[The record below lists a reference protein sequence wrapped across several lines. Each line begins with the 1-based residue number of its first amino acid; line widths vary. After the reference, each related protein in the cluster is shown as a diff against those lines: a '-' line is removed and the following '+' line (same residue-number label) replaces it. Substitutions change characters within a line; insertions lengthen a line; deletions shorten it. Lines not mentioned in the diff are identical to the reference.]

1 MLQKRLIVLLLL
13 LILLPTLLVGWMAY
27 QFAIDNIRA
36 DRFKVVGRV
45 AESRHEQLNIVL
57 QRADNRSH
65 AFLAE
70 VLMKCVTANSL
81 NRDCAKDFL
90 TDYLLTESASG
101 AVFFRNAGA
110 DSETVSV
117 GSNAVSTKALK
128 AFQPKQLAGLSA
140 AVSGGPRY
148 YYVVAHDDNLPW
160 QLLVTYPV
168 NLIQSM
174 FGTHPDL
181 GKSGEA
187 FLADSEGFFVTSAR
201 YASSQGT
208 SHPIS
213 AKPMQS
219 CLNQQNAE
227 VMDSD
232 YRGQAIIHGF
242 RYVPEIGGGCIMAH
256 IEQAEALASIAAL
269 EKQMLFIVLGF
280 IALTAL
286 TANALAKR
294 IVGPIARLTCT
305 ARRIRDG
312 DLTVRAEVIGHDE
325 IAELASSFNHMTD
338 ALADAQHNLEAKVA
352 DRTQALRTSE
362 ERYMLAERAV
372 NDGIWDWN
380 ILTHDYYLSPR
391 WNKILGYAA
400 GELPNVES
408 IFFELIH
415 PDDKHQASE
424 VFRKHLENRERY
436 TTELRLRHKDGSY
449 RWVLDRGEAIRDAD
463 GHPVRMVGSITDIT
477 ERKAAE
483 AELLEYREHLE
494 DLVAM
499 ATTEVKA
506 IVQTAVNGVISID
519 SNGLIRMFNPAA
531 EKLFGWSSD
540 EIVGKNVSLLM
551 PEPDASAHDGYIRHF
566 LATNQAKI
574 LGIEREVVA
583 QRKDGSR
590 FPASLAVGH
599 GIISEGRHMFVGFI
613 ADISLQK
620 QAQQELRL
628 AKEVA
633 EAAVKAKA
641 NFLANMSHEIRT
653 PMNTVIGFAEVALQD
668 QHLSGD
674 TRGHIKTILS
684 SGRHLLG
691 VINDILDF
699 SKIEAGK
706 VELESVCF
714 NLPFAVQEAL
724 QIMGLR
730 AAEKGLHIDLAIE
743 AGLPHH
749 FVGDPNRL
757 RQVILNLVGNS
768 VKFTDTGNIS
778 VTINRAEGI
787 EMLHF
792 AISDTGIGM
801 TPEQVGRIFES
812 FSQADATTSRRFGGT
827 GLGTTISKQIVE
839 LMGGRIWVESQIG
852 VGSVFHFTAHM
863 PESASAENC
872 LYEVGSIRSMAYFSP
887 RRFKVLLAE
896 DIEANANLARLRLE
910 QQGHQISW
918 VKNGQEAVDAF
929 RSDAYDLILMDLQM
943 PVLDGNDATRKIRE
957 LEKASGGHIPI
968 LALTA
973 SVLSHERRESLD
985 AGMDAIVGKPI
996 DVDELLSQMETL
1008 VPTGGGVANT
1018 SIALPTPAQSVI
1030 DFSPLTGVAD
1040 HEKGL
1045 STWLDPLIY
1054 ADALLSFAE
1063 QHRMDAAKMLRN
1075 LQPNQDNTEAVRRIA
1090 HALKGVAGN
1099 LALFKIAALAT
1110 DIDAQFKSGE
1120 LLNITENIQH
1130 LDAAL
1135 HNAASA
1141 IQGLR
1146 LPDKPIPAS
1155 SAAFDAKQVDN
1166 LLQELIIALDALN
1179 PDHVEPIL
1187 QKLAAFLGET
1197 ELKAIRF
1204 EVDSFDFDGAKTEV
1218 NRLLAKLAITH
1229 QGDGA

>member
-1 MLQKRLIVLLLL
+1 MLQKRLIALLLL

-27 QFAIDNIRA
+27 RFAIDNIRE
-36 DRFKVVGRV
+36 DRFKIVGRV
-45 AESRHEQLNIVL
+45 AESRHEQLKLVL
-57 QRADNRSH
+57 QRADSRAH
-65 AFLAE
+65 AYLAD
-70 VLMKCVTANSL
+70 VLMKCVAGDNL
-81 NRDCAKDFL
+81 NRDCATTFL
-90 TDYLLTESASG
+90 NDYLHTEGASG
-101 AVFFRNAGA
+101 VLFFRPDAGA
-110 DSETVSV
+110 H
-117 GSNAVSTKALK
+117 AVSAGDESVSISDIKP
-128 AFQPKQLAGLSA
+128 FQADQLADFSKPLAGQS
-140 AVSGGPRY
+140 RF
-148 YYVVAHDDNLPW
+148 YYVVAKDPKLPW

-168 NLIQSM
+168 NLIQSI
-174 FGTHPDL
+174 FAAHPDL
-181 GKSGEA
+181 GQSGES
-187 FLADSEGFFVTSAR
+187 FLADSNGFFVTASR
-201 YASSQGT
+201 YRSTQGD

-213 AKPMQS
+213 ARPMQA
-219 CLNQQNAE
+219 CLSRQNSA
-227 VMDSD
+227 MIDAD
-232 YRGQAIIHGF
+232 YRGRAVIHGF
-242 RYVPEIGGGCIMAH
+242 RYIPETGGGCIMAH
-256 IEQAEALASIAAL
+256 IEKAEALASIQAL
-269 EKQMLFIVLGF
+269 EKQMLVTVLLFVG
-280 IALTAL
+280 LTTV
-286 TANALAKR
+286 TANALARR
-294 IVGPIARLTCT
+294 IVRPISRLTCT

-312 DLTVRAEVIGHDE
+312 DLSVRAEVTGLDE

-352 DRTQALRTSE
+352 ERTQALRTSE

-391 WNKILGYAA
+391 WNKILGYGN

-415 PDDKHQASE
+415 PDDKHRASE
-424 VFRKHLENRERY
+424 VFRRHLEYNERY

-449 RWVLDRGEAIRDAD
+449 RWVLDRGEAIRDAN

-483 AELLEYREHLE
+483 AELLKYREHLE
-494 DLVAM
+494 ELVAM

-531 EKLFGWSSD
+531 EKLFGWSSA

-551 PEPDASAHDGYIRHF
+551 PEPDASAHDSYIQHF

-590 FPASLAVGH
+590 FPANLAVGH
-599 GIISEGRHMFVGFI
+599 GIISEDRHLFVGFI
-613 ADISLQK
+613 SDITLQK
-620 QAQQELRL
+620 QAEQELRL
-628 AKEVA
+628 AKEAA
-633 EAAVKAKA
+633 EAAAKAKA

-668 QHLSGD
+668 QNLSND
-674 TRGHIKTILS
+674 TRSHVKTILS

-730 AAEKGLHIDLAIE
+730 AAEKGLRIDLAIE

-768 VKFTDTGNIS
+768 VKFTDVGSIS
-778 VTINRAEGI
+778 VTIKRAEGI

-792 AISDTGIGM
+792 AIADTGIGM
-801 TPEQVGRIFES
+801 TPEQTERIFES

-839 LMGGRIWVESQIG
+839 LMGGRIWVESELG
-852 VGSVFHFTAHM
+852 VGSVFHFTVHL
-863 PESASAENC
+863 PESATVDNC
-872 LYEVGSIRSMAYFSP
+872 LYQVSAPRAVAYFSP

-896 DIEANANLARLRLE
+896 DIEANATLARLRLE
-910 QQGHQISW
+910 QQGHQVSW
-918 VKNGQEAVDAF
+918 VKNGQEAVNAF
-929 RSDAYDLILMDLQM
+929 RNGGHDLILMDLQM
-943 PVLDGNDATRKIRE
+943 PVLDGIAATRQIRE
-957 LEKASGGHIPI
+957 LEKAGGGHIPI

-973 SVLSHERRESLD
+973 SVLSHERQESLD

-996 DVDELLSQMETL
+996 DVDDLLAQMERL
-1008 VPTGGGVANT
+1008 VPKGAGIANT
-1018 SIALPTPAQSVI
+1018 GVTIAEPAKITV
-1030 DFSPLTGVAD
+1030 DFAPLAAIAD
-1040 HEKGL
+1040 YEKGL
-1045 STWLDPLIY
+1045 ATWLDPLIY
-1054 ADALLSFAE
+1054 ADALLNFAE
-1063 QHRMDAAKMLRN
+1063 QHAADAAKLRRH
-1075 LQPNQDNTEAVRRIA
+1075 LQENPDNTEAVRRIA

-1099 LALFKIAALAT
+1099 LALSEIAALAS
-1110 DIDAQFKSGE
+1110 DIDAQFKSGDPQ
-1120 LLNITENIQH
+1120 NIVEKTNALEAA
-1130 LDAAL
+1130 LADAA
-1135 HNAASA
+1135 AA
-1141 IQGLR
+1141 IHRLR
-1146 LPDKPIPAS
+1146 LPDKPAPVS
-1155 SAAFDAKQVDN
+1155 NQTFDAKRVDS
-1166 LLQELIIALDALN
+1166 LLQTLLTALEALN
-1179 PDHVEPIL
+1179 PDSAEPIL
-1187 QKLAAFLGET
+1187 QQLTAYLGET

-1218 NRLLAKLAITH
+1218 KHLIEKLALPPN
-1229 QGDGA
+1229 GDAR